1 MWIVVL
7 IIMAL
12 IIFFLYKFKSNVNK
26 SYALDI
32 ETGVN
37 EAFNHGNLAE
47 TVLTERDKER
57 MYVCMGMISLKAGFT
72 SARQMK
78 NLVEI
83 NINDYNI
90 LALIFASFYIMQLAI
105 YMDSIS
111 KERIQTK
118 FPKKLAGEIQKQ
130 IDLEREL
137 IIKLYAKAGYDK
149 SINKIVI
156 DSVLIYSSLGVTQS
170 ELLMMSLIGYEELFT
185 NEKINLKDDI
195 SLRIFCHTAYTTMV
209 PGYLSSMSRLIDHF
223 YGYTLPIVDKLN
235 AN

>member
-7 IIMAL
+7 IIIGL
-12 IIFFLYKFKSNVNK
+12 LIFFLYKSKSNANK
-26 SYALDI
+26 SCTLDI

-47 TVLTERDKER
+47 SVLTERDKGR
-57 MYVCMGMISLKAGFT
+57 MYVCMGMVSLKTGFT

-78 NLVEI
+78 NLSDI
-83 NINDYNI
+83 NITDYNI

-105 YMDSIS
+105 YMDSIL
-111 KERIQTK
+111 KGRIHVN
-118 FPKKLAGEIQKQ
+118 FPKNLAEEIQKQ

-137 IIKLYAKAGYDK
+137 IIKLYARAGYDG

-156 DSVLIYSSLGVTQS
+156 DSVLTYSLLGATQS
-170 ELLMMSLIGYEELFT
+170 ESLMMSLIGYEELYT
-185 NEKINLKDDI
+185 NDKINLKDDI

-209 PGYLSSMSRLIDHF
+209 PGYLSSMSRMIDHF